1 MTRAE
6 ACRRVQT
13 MATKEGPATSD
24 SSRQIQ
30 TYYCSAPIHY
40 LGLLKDTVYGLT
52 NMHLESSNLPIYATS
67 LTAASLSAILEWD
80 EVDGPKFRLVE
91 HLQTLSRLQV
101 IRSLHSVLV

>member
-1 MTRAE
+1 
-6 ACRRVQT
+6 

-24 SSRQIQ
+24 SSCKIQ

-91 HLQTLSRLQV
+91 HLQTPSRLQV